1 MNRIEA
7 FRGRKFTIAYA
18 RDKSGESPGATFFE
32 SLSLAD
38 KAKLMNLFRLAA
50 DHGSFHND
58 QKFGD
63 LGEGL
68 FEFKSHQIR
77 MPFAYAKERGL
88 ILITHGFHKKRVKAP
103 KEEIERGRR
112 IFREDQAR
120 TGLRLIG
127 RRDK

>member
-32 SLSLAD
+32 SLSLED

-50 DHGSFHND
+50 DQGSFHND
-58 QKFGD
+58 RKFGD

-77 MPFAYAKERGL
+77 MPFACAK
-88 ILITHGFHKKRVKAP
+88 
-103 KEEIERGRR
+103 ERGRR
-112 IFREDQAR
+112 IFREDQER
-120 TGLRLIG
+120 TRLRLIE